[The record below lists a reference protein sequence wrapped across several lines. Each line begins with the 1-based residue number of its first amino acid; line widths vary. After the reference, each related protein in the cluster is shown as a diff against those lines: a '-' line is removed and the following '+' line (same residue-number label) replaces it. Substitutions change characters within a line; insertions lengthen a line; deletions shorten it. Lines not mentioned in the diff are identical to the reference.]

1 MPLAFITG
9 AKWIGSDPPPE
20 IAKVHQL
27 IGQIASNWS
36 EVEGYWYLIFTCLL
50 PGAGRKH
57 IDAIFFLF
65 DSSASQRILI
75 LAAADATY
83 PRTKHNRIH
92 PIRRKIGQ
100 LNARTNDLAKWRNAA
115 VHGSVME
122 AYEDHTMQKMTP
134 RMAPGSNEKR
144 RNPLAGQDLTKEL
157 TRIGEAIGKHILELI
172 GFLDA
177 IAPKRSA
184 NLPQELLRALD
195 KLGLQQPGPV
205 TIIPDP
211 QAES

>member
-1 MPLAFITG
+1 MAFITG

-36 EVEGYWYLIFTCLL
+36 EVEGYWYLIFTCLM
-50 PGAGRKH
+50 PGASRKH

-65 DSSASQRILI
+65 DSSASQRILV

-100 LNARTNDLAKWRNAA
+100 LNARTCDLASWRNAA
-115 VHGSVME
+115 VHGSLME
-122 AYEDHTMQKMTP
+122 AYEDHTLQKMTP
-134 RMAPGSNEKR
+134 RIAPGSNEKR
-144 RNPLAGQDLTKEL
+144 RNPLAGKELTTEL
-157 TRIGEAIGKHILELI
+157 TRIGDAIGKHILELE
-172 GFLDA
+172 GFLNA
-177 IAPKRSA
+177 IAPKRA
-184 NLPQELLRALD
+184 AILPQELLQALG
-195 KLGLQQPGPV
+195 KLGVQEPGPV
-205 TIIPDP
+205 TIRPDS